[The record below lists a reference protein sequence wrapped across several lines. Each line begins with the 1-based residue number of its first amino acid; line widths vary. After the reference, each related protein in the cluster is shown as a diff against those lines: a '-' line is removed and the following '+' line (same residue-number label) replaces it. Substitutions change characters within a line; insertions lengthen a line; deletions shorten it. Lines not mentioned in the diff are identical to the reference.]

1 MKAELTRDVVGSYQV
16 AGELTFSTVAS
27 LSRRTPP
34 DISGG
39 GRVVV
44 DLSQVV
50 RIDSAGLAL
59 IVDWTRQACQRGG
72 EVVYSGTTEHLRHLL
87 KVTGLDQVVTLKA
100 WRGTDNN

>member
-1 MKAELTRDVVGSYQV
+1 MKAELKREVVGSYQV
-16 AGELTFSTVAS
+16 TGELTFNTVAS

-34 DISGG
+34 DVSGG

-50 RIDSAGLAL
+50 KIDSAGLAL

-72 EVVYSGTTEHLRHLL
+72 GVAFSGATQSLRHLL
-87 KVTGLDQVVTLKA
+87 EVTGLDKVITLK
-100 WRGTDNN
+100 N